1 MYLENL
7 GGMKYQ
13 PWTFEQSWRGRWIT
27 MDAADLDG
35 DGDLDLVL
43 GGYDRSP
50 FKVREDIQ
58 QLWKTNGTSLL
69 ILRNQGKP

>member
-1 MYLENL
+1 
-7 GGMKYQ
+7 
-13 PWTFEQSWRGRWIT
+13 

-50 FKVREDIQ
+50 FKVRPDIQ
-58 QLWKTNGTSLL
+58 ELWKTNGTSLL
-69 ILRNQGKP
+69 ILRNQSKP